1 MSFDSTGL
9 DPRLLRAL
17 SKRGFEKPTPVQ
29 AECIPKALEGRDIV
43 ARARTGSGKTLAYLL
58 PALHRVLAS
67 GKGKAGWQALVLV
80 PTRELCE
87 QVREEAASVAS
98 LCGADL
104 SATSVAGDAPLR
116 AACATAGQ
124 LVVTT
129 PAKLA
134 QALREGVLTPHM
146 LEERLQVLVLDEADL
161 LLSYG
166 YEEDVQALAPHVPR
180 STQCLLMSATSSEDV
195 DRLTKLVLHSPVALN
210 LLGQATG
217 EGGEASAAAAAGGAA
232 AEIEHFRVDLPAGC
246 GSGGAATEAAEK
258 LLHLLALLKLNLVQ
272 RKVLVFVNSA
282 DSGMRVRL
290 FLEAFGVPAAVLSA
304 ELPLNSRHHILQEF
318 NRGLFDYLIATDDVH
333 AGDADGSTGSSKQQ
347 RQKKGSRGDAGG
359 GKGAVGGKRQR
370 KEEEFGVTRGIDFK
384 GVRTV
389 INFEMPGS
397 TKGYVHRV
405 GRTGRAGQAGTA
417 ISLLAPSDAPL
428 AAELTAMLRDSGGGE
443 AGGDHPAAAAAAGGA
458 AAAAATQGQ
467 DSEEEEEE
475 ERRQAGGGGAA
486 AGLQPH
492 QRLTKAAVEGL
503 RYRAE
508 DVARSITK
516 NVIKEARAKELKNE
530 LLNSQRLAA
539 FFEEHPSDLNLL
551 KHDKPLA
558 ASGAAA
564 AAAHLKHIPAYL
576 RDPTLQGKSFV
587 GNSGRG
593 VLPARKRRK
602 TEGLDPVKGFLRA
615 PRKGGEAN
623 EEETEIEKAAAAWGK
638 KHRPKKAIGKGDS
651 FKPKQNVRKGRG
663 RKR

>member
-1 MSFDSTGL
+1 MSFDATGL

-58 PALHRVLAS
+58 PALHRVLTS
-67 GKGKAGWQALVLV
+67 GKGRSGWQALVLV

-87 QVREEAASVAS
+87 QVKDEAAAVAAA
-98 LCGADL
+98 CGADL
-104 SATSVAGDAPLR
+104 AATAIAGDAPLR
-116 AACATAGQ
+116 AAAATAGQ

-134 QALREGVLTPHM
+134 QVLREGILTPRM
-146 LEERLQVLVLDEADL
+146 LQDRLQVLVLDEADL

-166 YEEDVQALAPHVPR
+166 YEEDVQALAPQIPR
-180 STQCLLMSATSSEDV
+180 SCQCLLMSATSSGDV
-195 DRLTKLVLHSPVALN
+195 DRLTKLVLHNPLTLN
-210 LLGQATG
+210 LLGAAAGQAG
-217 EGGEASAAAAAGGAA
+217 AAAAAAAAGGAA

-246 GSGGAATEAAEK
+246 DAGGPAAETAEK

-272 RKVLVFVNSA
+272 RKVLIFVNSA
-282 DSGMRVRL
+282 ESGMRVRL
-290 FLEAFGVPAAVLSA
+290 FLEAFGVRSAVLNA

-318 NRGLFDYLIATDDVH
+318 NKGLFDHLVATDDVH
-333 AGDADGSTGSSKQQ
+333 AAGADGEDGM
-347 RQKKGSRGDAGG
+347 GPARGKRKDRGG
-359 GKGAVGGKRQR
+359 GGGRKGRPAR
-370 KEEEFGVTRGIDFK
+370 KDEEFGVTRGIDFK

-389 INFEMPGS
+389 VNFEMPGS
-397 TKGYVHRV
+397 TQGYVHRV
-405 GRTGRAGQAGTA
+405 GRTGRAGESGAA
-417 ISLLAPSDAPL
+417 ITLLGPSDATF
-428 AAELTAMLRDSGGGE
+428 AGELVAMLQATSEQQQQQQQLPARAAQADGGSSSSSDSEDDDEEGGG
-443 AGGDHPAAAAAAGGA
+443 
-458 AAAAATQGQ
+458 
-467 DSEEEEEE
+467 
-475 ERRQAGGGGAA
+475 GGGSGAA
-486 AGLQPH
+486 AGLQRY

-539 FFEEHPSDLNLL
+539 FFEEHPTDLNML

-558 ASGAAA
+558 ATGAAA
-564 AAAHLKHIPAYL
+564 AAAHLKHLPAYL
-576 RDPTLQGKSFV
+576 RDPTLQGRSFV

-602 TEGLDPVKGFLRA
+602 TEGLDPVKGFVRA
-615 PRKGGEAN
+615 PRKGGDGN
-623 EEETEIEKAAAAWGK
+623 DEETEMEKSAAEWAK
-638 KHRPKKAIGKGDS
+638 KNRPRKKGPGSGD
-651 FKPKQNVRKGRG
+651 FKPKANVRKGRG

>member
-1 MSFDSTGL
+1 MSFDDTGL

-17 SKRGFEKPTPVQ
+17 SKRGLTKPTPVQ
-29 AECIPKALEGRDIV
+29 AECIPKALEGRDVV
-43 ARARTGSGKTLAYLL
+43 ARAPTGSGKTLAYLL
-58 PALHRVLAS
+58 PALHRVLAAD
-67 GKGKAGWQALVLV
+67 KGKAGWQALVLV

-98 LCGADL
+98 LCGSEL
-104 SATSVAGDAPLR
+104 TVSAVAGDTPLR
-116 AACATAGQ
+116 ALCATAGQ

-134 QALREGVLTPHM
+134 QALREGILTPRV
-146 LEERLQVLVLDEADL
+146 LQERLQVLVLDEADL

-180 STQCLLMSATSSEDV
+180 SAQCLLMSATSSADV
-195 DRLTKLVLHSPVALN
+195 DRLTKLVLHNPAALN
-210 LLGQATG
+210 LLGQSTAKG
-217 EGGEASAAAAAGGAA
+217 EEAGVVAGGAA
-232 AEIEHFRVDLPAGC
+232 AEIEHFSVGMPAGC
-246 GSGGAATEAAEK
+246 KAGGAATETVER

-290 FLEAFGVPAAVLSA
+290 FLEAFGIRAAVLSA
-304 ELPLNSRHHILQEF
+304 DQPLNSRHHILQEF
-318 NRGLFDYLIATDDVH
+318 NRGLFDYLIATDDIH
-333 AGDADGSTGSSKQQ
+333 GGNGDDAEDEGRSKRQ
-347 RQKKGSRGDAGG
+347 RKGSGG
-359 GKGAVGGKRQR
+359 GGGGKRQR
-370 KEEEFGVTRGIDFK
+370 KDEEFGVTRGIDFK

-389 INFEMPGS
+389 VNFEAPSS
-397 TKGYVHRV
+397 TQGYVHRV
-405 GRTGRAGQAGTA
+405 GRTGRAGESGTA
-417 ISLLAPSDAPL
+417 ISLLAPSDAAF
-428 AAELTAMLRDSGGGE
+428 AAELAAMLRSGGEGQQAAAA
-443 AGGDHPAAAAAAGGA
+443 AGPAAAAAAAAGA
-458 AAAAATQGQ
+458 AE
-467 DSEEEEEE
+467 SESEEEEE
-475 ERRQAGGGGAA
+475 ERRRAGGAA

-492 QRLTKAAVEGL
+492 SRLTSMAVEGL

-508 DVARSITK
+508 DVARSITR
-516 NVIKEARAKELKNE
+516 NVIREARAKELKNE

-539 FFEEHPSDLNLL
+539 FFEEHPGDLNLL

-558 ASGAAA
+558 ATGAAA

-576 RDPTLQGKSFV
+576 RDPSLQGKSFA

-602 TEGLDPVKGFLRA
+602 TEGLDPVKGGFVRA

-623 EEETEIEKAAAAWGK
+623 EEPTELEKSAEQWGK
-638 KHRPKKAIGKGDS
+638 KHRPKKVMGKGDQ

>member
-217 EGGEASAAAAAGGAA
+217 EGGE
-232 AEIEHFRVDLPAGC
+232 IEHFRVDLPAGC

-304 ELPLNSRHHILQEF
+304 ELPLNSRHHILQARPRQGWPSAAQEF

-458 AAAAATQGQ
+458 AAAAATQ
-467 DSEEEEEE
+467 
-475 ERRQAGGGGAA
+475 

-516 NVIKEARAKELKNE
+516 NARAKELKNE

-587 GNSGRG
+587 GNSGEAA
-593 VLPARKRRK
+593 PAAGRLEKQPAGREVQAEGQTVQWGWWAEATCSCRRHSS
-602 TEGLDPVKGFLRA
+602 A
-615 PRKGGEAN
+615 PPPA
-623 EEETEIEKAAAAWGK
+623 
-638 KHRPKKAIGKGDS
+638 
-651 FKPKQNVRKGRG
+651 
-663 RKR
+663 